1 MCGKTRNL
9 INRHGGPTHGQ
20 AIDRRPIMETHRTG
34 HTQTS
39 TSTQRRQTTRRQ
51 PQGLDR
57 HYLRAQNRHSLAIS
71 AKGNGL
77 RLRHDLLAATEGLAK
92 GGYLG
97 ENTPYPAQAFA
108 WKRYVGLFPRGGGLG
123 FGASRFWGAK
133 TGPNPTD
140 RRKLGSKHHII
151 TDANGIPFAVK
162 LTGANR
168 HDVTQLLPLVESIP
182 PIAGK
187 VGRPRKRPDCVQG
200 DRAYDSQPHRDA
212 LRKLGI
218 DTALAKRRTKNGS
231 GLGVSRWVVE
241 RTLSWLHQF
250 RRLRVRYER
259 RDDIHEAF
267 LAIGCILICANF
279 I

>member
-1 MCGKTRNL
+1 MNNL
-9 INRHGGPTHGQ
+9 TFSHGGHHGQ
-20 AIDRRPIMETHRTG
+20 TTGKRPIMETHQTDSAQTPAP
-34 HTQTS
+34 TQGRKATC
-39 TSTQRRQTTRRQ
+39 RR
-51 PQGLDR
+51 PQSSGR
-57 HYLRAQNRHSLAIS
+57 NHLRAQNRYPLALS
-71 AKGNGL
+71 AEGNGL
-77 RLRHDLLAATEGLAK
+77 WFRHDLLATSARLAK
-92 GGYLG
+92 GWHLG
-97 ENTPYPAQAFA
+97 QDTPHPAQPSAG
-108 WKRYVGLFPRGGGLG
+108 KRQDRLFPCGGRFG
-123 FGASRFWGAK
+123 FSASRFWGAK
-133 TGPNPTD
+133 TGPNATD
-140 RRKLGSKHHII
+140 RRKLGSKHHVI

-162 LTGANR
+162 VTGANR

-218 DTALAKRRTKNGS
+218 DSVLAKRRTENGS
-231 GLGVSRWVVE
+231 GLGVFRWVVE

-267 LAIGCILICANF
+267 LTIGCILICSNF
-279 I
+279 M

>member
-1 MCGKTRNL
+1 M
-9 INRHGGPTHGQ
+9 
-20 AIDRRPIMETHRTG
+20 AV
-34 HTQTS
+34 
-39 TSTQRRQTTRRQ
+39 
-51 PQGLDR
+51 
-57 HYLRAQNRHSLAIS
+57 S
-71 AKGNGL
+71 AEGNGL
-77 RLRHDLLAATEGLAK
+77 RLRYDLLAAFARLAK
-92 GGYLG
+92 VRSLG
-97 ENTPYPAQAFA
+97 QDTPHPAQTSAS
-108 WKRYVGLFPRGGGLG
+108 KRQDRLFTCYCRFG
-123 FGASRFWGAK
+123 FSASRFWGAK
-133 TGPNPTD
+133 TGPNATD
-140 RRKLGSKHHII
+140 RRKLGSKHHVI

-162 LTGANR
+162 VTGANR

-200 DRAYDSQPHRDA
+200 DRAYDSQGHRDA

-218 DTALAKRRTKNGS
+218 DSVLAKRRTEHGS
-231 GLGVSRWVVE
+231 GLGVFRWVVE

-267 LAIGCILICANF
+267 LTIGCILICANF